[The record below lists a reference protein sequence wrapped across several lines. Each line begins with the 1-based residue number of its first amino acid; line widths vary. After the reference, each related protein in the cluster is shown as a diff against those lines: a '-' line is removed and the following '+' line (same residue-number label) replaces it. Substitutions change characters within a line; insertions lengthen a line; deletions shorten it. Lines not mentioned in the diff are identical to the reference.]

1 MQKAGF
7 HKEAGDE
14 PGLAVATA
22 WLDQAPKL
30 QAGLGEGTQLPY
42 DPGHVT

>member
-1 MQKAGF
+1 MQRAGF
-7 HKEAGDE
+7 HKEAGAG
-14 PGLAVATA
+14 PGPAVATA

-42 DPGHVT
+42 APGHVT